1 MTIEITDLALLPATD
16 VATQRDLLLTQIQ
29 ELHPELDLRSG
40 PLHDIVLELYAI
52 LQTAQNTNFS
62 RLLDS
67 QSLLAISE
75 DSTLADDDIVDRLLS
90 NYLITRQDGTVA
102 TGNITIVVSTLTPL
116 SIGQGAVFFA
126 NGVSFVTEAT
136 YAARISEDA
145 VTAATDRLLLPLGD
159 GTYSFA
165 IPVVAE
171 TVGQA
176 GALRQGARLI
186 TDVVI
191 PDLVKV
197 HAAADFTGGTNA
209 ETNADLLTKLDA
221 GLAIAAWAD
230 RPNIEKLIRKQ
241 ASFSD
246 VLAISVIGCGDTEM
260 TRDQHGLCPISHGG
274 RTDIYVRTQALY
286 LTPALTIEAT
296 FIERDEAGGLW
307 QFSIPADLVP
317 GFYRVVVIRPAAALS
332 GTFAVLSDTRAYDIT
347 ETDPDIV
354 TAAEGTYSAYQTAVI
369 RFVDT
374 ITLVTALTAGDTA
387 DYYVELQ
394 SLPLLADLQTFANTR
409 ETISPNG
416 DVLIKAAIPCF
427 ISLGFTL
434 YAKPLAATI
443 DQTAIRNALA
453 DYVNNLGFT
462 DRIYAAALQH
472 IIGNYLPGGVFA
484 GRVEVSGRLRPPDA
498 AEQIIRSFDILLIPS
513 AGMVSSR
520 TVCCYLD
527 PAAVTIEV
535 TTTNQ

>member
-1 MTIEITDLALLPATD
+1 MSLTITDLSQLPSLD
-16 VATQRDLLLTQIQ
+16 VAAQRDLLVTQIQ
-29 ELHPELDLRSG
+29 ELHPELDLRAG
-40 PLHDIVLELYAI
+40 PLHDVVLELYAI
-52 LQTAQNTNFS
+52 LQTAQNTNFQ

-67 QSLLAISE
+67 QSLLAITE
-75 DSTLADDDIVDRLLS
+75 DPALADEDIVNRQLS

-126 NGVSFVTEAT
+126 NGLSFVTTAT

-145 VTAATDRLLLPLGD
+145 VTATTDRLLLPLGD
-159 GTYSFA
+159 GTYSFN

-186 TDVVI
+186 TDVAI
-191 PDLVKV
+191 SDLVKIQ
-197 HAAADFTGGTNA
+197 AAADFSGGTNA

-241 ASFSD
+241 AAFSD
-246 VLAISVIGCGDTEM
+246 ILAISIIGCGDTEM

-286 LTPALTIEAT
+286 LTPSLTIEAT
-296 FIERDEAGGLW
+296 FIERTEAGGLW
-307 QFSIPADLVP
+307 QFSIPAELAP
-317 GFYRVVVIRPAAALS
+317 GFYRVVVIRPASALS
-332 GTFAVLSDTRAYDIT
+332 GTLAVFSDTRAYDIDD
-347 ETDPDIV
+347 TDPDIA

-369 RFVDT
+369 RFIDT
-374 ITLVTALTAGDTA
+374 VTVVTSLTAGDTA
-387 DYYVELQ
+387 DYHVELQ
-394 SLPLLADLQTFANTR
+394 SLPLLADLQTFTNTR
-409 ETISPNG
+409 TTTSPNS

-434 YAKPLAATI
+434 YAKPLSAAI
-443 DQTAIRNALA
+443 DETVIKNALA

-472 IIGNYLPGGVFA
+472 SIGNYLPGGVFA
-484 GRVEVSGRLRPPDA
+484 GRIEISGRLCPPDA
-498 AEQIIRSFDILLIPS
+498 AVQIIRSFDILLIPS
-513 AGMVSSR
+513 AGMVSNK

-527 PAAVTIEV
+527 PADVTIEI